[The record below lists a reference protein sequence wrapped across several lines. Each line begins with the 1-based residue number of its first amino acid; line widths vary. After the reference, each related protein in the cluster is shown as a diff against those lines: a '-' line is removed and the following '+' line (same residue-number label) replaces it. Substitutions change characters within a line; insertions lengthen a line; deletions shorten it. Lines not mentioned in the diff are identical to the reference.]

1 MSVFGMFFIGLL
13 AGWLAGL
20 IMRGGGFGLMG
31 NLLVGV
37 AGAFLGG
44 FLFQTL
50 GVNVGGV
57 IGSLVTA
64 TTGAILLLTAV
75 GLLKQP

>member
-1 MSVFGMFFIGLL
+1 MSVFAIFFTGLL

-20 IMRGGGFGLMG
+20 IMRDGGFGLMG

-37 AGAFLGG
+37 AGAFIGG
-44 FLFQTL
+44 FLYHAF
-50 GVNVGGV
+50 GINAGGL

-64 TTGAILLLTAV
+64 TTGAILVLTTA
-75 GLLKQP
+75 GLIKQQ